1 MNPAMH
7 APVLIAFGSN
17 IDPMRHLAQGLTRLH
32 ERLPVA
38 AVSAVYRTLP
48 VGNRADPP
56 FLNGALRLHGTLAPP
71 ALKALLREIEEGQ
84 QRQRSADRNAP
95 RTLDLD
101 IAFMGGLQWA
111 EEGGRIPDPDVLTR
125 PFLAHAL
132 AELAPELVHPD
143 TGETLDEIRRR
154 LMADPT
160 GMEID
165 SAATAL
171 LQLIPFGAAEI
182 FAQAEVMASGPARV

>member
-1 MNPAMH
+1 MN

-17 IDPMRHLAQGLTRLH
+17 IDPLHNLTQGLTRLH
-32 ERLPVA
+32 QRLPVA

-48 VGNRADPP
+48 VGNRADPT
-56 FLNGALRLHGTLAPP
+56 FLNGALRLQETLDPR

-101 IAFMGGLQWA
+101 IAFMGALQWE
-111 EEGGRIPDPDVLTR
+111 EEGMRIPDPDVLTR
-125 PFLAHAL
+125 PYLAHAL
-132 AELAPELVHPD
+132 AELAPELVHPA
-143 TGETLDEIRRR
+143 TGESLALLRHR
-154 LMADPT
+154 LPADPL

-165 SAATAL
+165 ATATAL
-171 LQLIPFGAAEI
+171 LQLIPFGVAEI
-182 FAQAEVMASGPARV
+182 FSRAEVDLSPR